1 MRGLALLGLC
11 LSSTAMAADA
21 LEFSAV
27 RTVEYGK
34 DTARVNFTAGD
45 SGTLDA
51 TATCGA
57 KTWHINA
64 RVANGSVT
72 PLALTGLP
80 EGVHDC
86 HVEVSFKASDGSDG
100 GTGFDLQF
108 AALRIVDL
116 KATLDDIDLAH
127 GTVTVHA
134 GRALTDAR
142 VTVIGPRGVELDVRQ
157 ADLSDPSNPVFRFDA
172 RGQEVVK
179 LLVEGVDGY
188 GFATSLEMSPWSY
201 QIPHV
206 DVIFASDGDT
216 IAAEE
221 LPKLEAVWADV
232 VRTLDL
238 YGSVVEIEL
247 WIGGYTDTVGDSA
260 YNRALSD
267 RRARAIAAWFR
278 TRGFSHPIWFQGFGE
293 DAPAVATGDNADEAR
308 NRRAQYVLCDKPPV
322 SSDFPRGAWK
332 KL

>member
-1 MRGLALLGLC
+1 MRWLALLGLG
-11 LSSTAMAADA
+11 LSPVAMAADA
-21 LEFSAV
+21 LQFEAV

-34 DTARVNFTAGD
+34 DTARVNFKAGD
-45 SGTLDA
+45 AGTLDA

-57 KTWHINA
+57 KSWHVNA
-64 RVANGSVT
+64 RVARDSST

-86 HVEVSFKASDGSDG
+86 HITVSFAASDGSDG
-100 GTGFDLQF
+100 STEFDVQF
-108 AALRIVDL
+108 AALRIIDL
-116 KATLDDIDLAH
+116 KATLDDIDLAN

-134 GRALTDAR
+134 GRPLTDAR

-157 ADLSDPSNPVFRFDA
+157 ADLSDPSNPIFRFDA
-172 RGQEVVK
+172 HGQEVVK
-179 LLVEGVDGY
+179 LMVEGVDGF

-221 LPKLEAVWADV
+221 VPKLEAVWADV

-238 YGSVVEIEL
+238 YGSVVQIEL
-247 WIGGYTDTVGDSA
+247 WIGGYTDTVGDAA
-260 YNRALSD
+260 YNRALSE
-267 RRARAIAAWFR
+267 RRARAIAGWFR

-293 DAPAVATGDNADEAR
+293 DALAVSTGDNADEAR

-322 SSDFPRGAWK
+322 ARDFPRSAWK